1 MNSTQEKVRV
11 KNGRE
16 AADKSVGEGPEKKK
30 TKFDAKPRANE
41 IIWTDLVEELKE
53 GVRNQKKNGIP
64 KDPNNPFGFSDIGLP
79 KQLTFIAP
87 PGPGK
92 AWSFFHRLEKKII
105 EYTKPS
111 GFGGM
116 RSFCTS
122 KGGKKIYTHV
132 CKLCLAQ
139 ANEVIDPLITSG
151 KTALKN
157 VSNTD
162 NGESHLR
169 SKHKSHPDVIQFL
182 IGKSSG
188 EQSGGA
194 LDSGVRMRNVK
205 NSLITSQL
213 KQAKDHKTR
222 ILTAK
227 WLINNH
233 LGHSITQSDEF
244 RKLQEHL
251 DPSYV
256 PLARS
261 TFVSIVEDMFASMVA
276 GITKLLG
283 GESS

>member
-1 MNSTQEKVRV
+1 
-11 KNGRE
+11 
-16 AADKSVGEGPEKKK
+16 
-30 TKFDAKPRANE
+30 
-41 IIWTDLVEELKE
+41 
-53 GVRNQKKNGIP
+53 
-64 KDPNNPFGFSDIGLP
+64 
-79 KQLTFIAP
+79 
-87 PGPGK
+87 
-92 AWSFFHRLEKKII
+92 
-105 EYTKPS
+105 
-111 GFGGM
+111 M

-139 ANEVIDPLITSG
+139 ANEVIDPLITSW

-157 VSNTD
+157 VSNTY

-205 NSLITSQL
+205 NSLIASQL

-256 PLARS
+256 LLARS

-283 GESS
+283 GIKLTLRE